1 MAVNKKM
8 GGSLASILQDM
19 LPREVGFDNLF
30 WHRSENIDYQQIGRR
45 QNMDAMSQCA
55 MRFKDISAELTELC
69 GGKGAHL
76 GELARAGFN
85 VPNGFVIVSDAF
97 SYLLKY
103 NNIESVIDNIAESIN
118 FDDYN
123 DVDAKTK
130 KIREMIEN
138 AELPPEF
145 GQIATF
151 YAELGKDGETEPYVA
166 VRSSVGARGTN
177 ISSFPGMMDTFHYIR
192 GAEDVL
198 AKVKLCWA
206 SVWTTRGAMLR
217 NQKKIP
223 HKAAIIAPIIQ
234 LMVDPDVAG
243 VAFTANPI
251 NMSRDEIVI
260 ESCWGLGE
268 SVVSGK
274 AMTDFF
280 CLDKATLQVKSK
292 RISNKSVMMGIDKE
306 LKGGRKEYQV
316 DPVKSKQPSLTD
328 DQLVELGQVAK
339 AIEDHYDG
347 SPRDIEWAFVDK
359 TLYILQARQ
368 VKGLK
373 E

>member
-1 MAVNKKM
+1 
-8 GGSLASILQDM
+8 
-19 LPREVGFDNLF
+19 
-30 WHRSENIDYQQIGRR
+30 
-45 QNMDAMSQCA
+45 MDTMRQCA
-55 MRFKDISAELTELC
+55 MKFKDISAELTEQC

-76 GELARAGFN
+76 GELARTGFN
-85 VPNGFVIVSDAF
+85 VPNGFVVVSDAF

-103 NNIESVIDNIAESIN
+103 NNIESVIDEIAESIN

-123 DVDAKTK
+123 DVDMKTK
-130 KIREMIEN
+130 KIRELIES

-145 GQIATF
+145 EQIAVF
-151 YAELGKDGETEPYVA
+151 YSELAEEGETDPYVA

-192 GAEDVL
+192 GAEEVI

-217 NQKKIP
+217 NQKGIA
-223 HKAAIIAPIIQ
+223 HKSAIIAPIIQ

-280 CLDKATLQVKSK
+280 CLDKSTLKVKNK
-292 RISNKSVMMGIDKE
+292 RISNKSVMMGIDKD

-316 DPVKSKQPSLTD
+316 DPKKSQQPSLTE
-328 DQLVELGQVAK
+328 DQLVELGKVAK
-339 AIEDHYDG
+339 AIEDHYGG
-347 SPRDIEWAFVDK
+347 SPRDIEWAFVNN